1 MFVTM
6 SSLGVGNFM
15 AERSVVDMMR
25 QPYLHATAATTATTT
40 VEDSDTASNITLMA
54 QKGYS
59 TYMKRNTVI
68 FSSMIAGAVGSYCL
82 VQKRLG
88 KLSNV
93 QKFANIRLASSIIG
107 LSTMLAMSA
116 YGTFKDRN
124 DDDDDSSSGGASGV
138 VYSGTG
144 SSDE

>member
-25 QPYLHATAATTATTT
+25 QPHLDAAATTTTT
-40 VEDSDTASNITLMA
+40 TATIEDSNTASNITLKNE

-68 FSSMIAGAVGSYCL
+68 FSSMFAGAVASYLL

-116 YGTFKDRN
+116 YGTFKDNN
-124 DDDDDSSSGGASGV
+124 DDNANFSGAGGI
-138 VYSGTG
+138 VYTG
-144 SSDE
+144 GDE